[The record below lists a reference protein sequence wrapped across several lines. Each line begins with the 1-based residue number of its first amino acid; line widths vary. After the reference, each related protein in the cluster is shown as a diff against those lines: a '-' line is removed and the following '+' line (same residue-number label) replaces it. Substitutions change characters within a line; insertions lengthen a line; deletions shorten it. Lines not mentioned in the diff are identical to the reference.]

1 MTHCTRPSS
10 SSLIAPWSALDRAAT
25 HDAELSLRF
34 ACLSHVLM
42 QGDPPGDGEA
52 RSLQLSTHWKV
63 SGDCRD
69 LARLLLSLPAPAGID
84 AAGDAEAVLQLL
96 LASDA
101 LRRPGRFRQ
110 WLKAC
115 TLVDDSEAAA
125 AAAANLSCWLD
136 VALDVNTAA
145 AASAAATRGLGG
157 ADLGVAV
164 LEARREAVAQAMA
177 VAPSPG
183 SARRSGV
190 HSPTPGLQTL
200 PRASP

>member
-125 AAAANLSCWLD
+125 AANLSCWLD

-164 LEARREAVAQAMA
+164 LEARREVVAQAMA

-190 HSPTPGLQTL
+190 QSNPRSPGAAQG
-200 PRASP
+200 